1 LGLPLVFFFWRRL
14 LFPHQ
19 VDSGVN
25 SNPESLARVRAMVTP
40 MQAGNLFVHNLD
52 LCDAVAL
59 KATLRA
65 ISQTKKIDA
74 CVHFAGLK
82 AVGESTKMPLRYHQN
97 NVAGTLN
104 LLQVVPSLKSVTG
117 ALRSGP

>member
-1 LGLPLVFFFWRRL
+1 M
-14 LFPHQ
+14 
-19 VDSGVN
+19 N
-25 SNPESLARVRAMVTP
+25 SNPESLNRVRSMVTP

-52 LCDAVAL
+52 LCDAIAL
-59 KATLRA
+59 KATLKA

-97 NVAGTLN
+97 NVTGTLN
-104 LLQVVPSLKSVTG
+104 LLQVYAG
-117 ALRSGP
+117 MREERSGFRDQPFFRNLLAH